1 MCYSAAM
8 RGHRLQAQAS
18 DPAAHRHG
26 NGVIPSAFITLA
38 IAISPARVHAEP
50 ADSTLTSGQVPTA
63 WITPAEHSQ
72 YRTTPDYEQTMLYLR
87 RLESASDWIRISSY
101 GKSGQGR
108 DLPLVVVSK
117 DRDFEPR
124 AARAR
129 GKPIVLVQNGIHAG
143 EIEGKDACLALLR
156 DMTVL
161 KRRASLLDG
170 VTLLVLPIFSV
181 DAHERRS
188 RTNRINQNGPEE
200 MGWRMTP
207 VGLNLNRDYLKAET
221 VEMQAM
227 LRQVFVRWWPDLLVD
242 NHTTNGADYQYDIT
256 YAYAHGPGTVPPLD
270 RWLEQAFV
278 GRVVPA
284 LEARGHVTSPYVG
297 LRGSSDDPRAGID
310 FGNAPPRFS
319 TSYPPLHGRPAI
331 LVETHM
337 RKPFSTRVK
346 ATYDLLVALLEELN
360 ARPQELRRAVVA
372 SESLAVARGREGD
385 PNRRRVVLTTRTTD
399 SSVTMPYRGYQT
411 RWEHSDI
418 VGGRVPRYSTAA
430 WDTVIPLYRESV
442 PGITVLQPV
451 GYLVPQ
457 EWDSARERLDL
468 HGMRYQRFARAWSDT
483 VELQRIVEW
492 EAETEL
498 REGHYPTQV
507 KRVQLERRRR
517 DMRPGDL
524 WVPLDQPSAAVAV
537 HLFEAQ
543 APDGMMYWN
552 FFDTVLERKEY
563 AEIYVMEPLARDML
577 RADTALA
584 REFRQRLASDSTFA
598 NSPTARNDFF
608 YRRSPWADPE
618 HALHPVARALRRPP
632 ASVLTGSDL

>member
-1 MCYSAAM
+1 M
-8 RGHRLQAQAS
+8 RRRRVSRSGFVTLIVIALSPLHAHA
-18 DPAAHRHG
+18 DPA
-26 NGVIPSAFITLA
+26 NP
-38 IAISPARVHAEP
+38 
-50 ADSTLTSGQVPTA
+50 TLTSGLVPTA
-63 WITPAEHSQ
+63 WITPAEHTH

-87 RLESASDWIRISSY
+87 RLESASDWIRITSY

-117 DRDFEPR
+117 DRAFEPR

-129 GKPIVLVQNGIHAG
+129 GKPIVLVQNGIHSG

-156 DMTVL
+156 DMAVL
-161 KRRASLLDG
+161 QRRESLLDG
-170 VTLLVLPIFSV
+170 VTLLILPILSV

-207 VGLNLNRDYLKAET
+207 IGLNLNRDYLKVET
-221 VEMQAM
+221 PEMRAM

-242 NHTTNGADYQYDIT
+242 NHTTNGADYQYDVT
-256 YAYAHGPGTVPPLD
+256 YAYAHGPGTTPPLD
-270 RWLEQAFV
+270 RWLERAFV

-297 LRGSSDDPRAGID
+297 FREAGDDPRAGID

-319 TSYPPLHGRPAI
+319 TAYPPLHGRPAI

-337 RKPFSTRVK
+337 RKPYGTRVK
-346 ATYDLLVALLEELN
+346 ATYDLLVALFEELN
-360 ARPQELRRAVVA
+360 ARPQELRRAVAA
-372 SESLAVARGREGD
+372 SESLAVARGWEDD
-385 PNRRRVVLTTRTTD
+385 PERRRVVLTTTTTD
-399 SSVTMPYRGYQT
+399 SSVATPYRGT
-411 RWEHSDI
+411 LARWEHSDI
-418 VGGRVPRYSTAA
+418 VGGLVPRYTTAP

-442 PGITVLQPV
+442 ALLTVLQPV

-457 EWDSARERLDL
+457 EWESARDRLDV
-468 HGMRYQRFARAWSDT
+468 HGVRYQRFTRAWSDT
-483 VELQRIVEW
+483 VEMQRIVEW
-492 EAETEL
+492 EAEMEL
-498 REGHYPTQV
+498 REGHHPT
-507 KRVQLERRRR
+507 RVSRVNLERRRR
-517 DMRPGDL
+517 DFRPGDI
-524 WVPLDQPSAAVAV
+524 WVPLDQPSALVAV

-543 APDGMMYWN
+543 APDGMLYWN

-577 RADTALA
+577 RADTVLA
-584 REFRQRLASDSTFA
+584 REFRQLLAADSLFA
-598 NSPTARNDFF
+598 RSPAARNDFF

-632 ASVLTGSDL
+632 QSVLTASAP